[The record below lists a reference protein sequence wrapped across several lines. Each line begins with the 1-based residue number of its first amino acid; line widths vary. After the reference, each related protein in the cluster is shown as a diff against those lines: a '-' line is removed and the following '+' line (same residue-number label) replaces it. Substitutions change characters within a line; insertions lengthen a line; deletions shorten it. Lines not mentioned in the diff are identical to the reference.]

1 MNRAMLLA
9 VALLLVTAPATQAQT
24 IDGGAYFTPIT
35 DNVQPLIYGNLF
47 SKSYL
52 ERKAKDR
59 HRTARDAPVRASVP
73 SSPASDELALRFD
86 PSVSRAVR
94 DDYIA
99 SIGRANGAQAAR
111 SLGNYYAAHDVR
123 ELLRKAVAPYGLRT
137 DDLADVT
144 AAWFV
149 VMWMTANQAP
159 LPAPADVQGVQRQMR
174 DTLLAGGTVPAGARE
189 RQRSGEALMYQTVT
203 LIRVRE
209 EAQASG
215 NDAFLAQLAD
225 SAQASMARQDFDLRG
240 LVLSEAGVV
249 PR

>member
-9 VALLLVTAPATQAQT
+9 VVMLLVVTPATQAQT

-52 ERKAKDR
+52 EHKAKGQR
-59 HRTARDAPVRASVP
+59 GVPRNASVQAAP
-73 SSPASDELALRFD
+73 SPHAGSTNLAVRFD

-94 DDYIA
+94 EDYIA
-99 SIGRANGAQAAR
+99 SIERANGQQAAR
-111 SLGNYYAAHDVR
+111 GLDSYYSANDVR
-123 ELLRKAVAPYGLRT
+123 ELLRKAVAPYGLRI
-137 DDLADVT
+137 DDFADVT
-144 AAWFV
+144 AAYVV

-159 LPAPADVQGVQRQMR
+159 LPALVDVQGVQRQVR
-174 DTLLAGGTVPAGARE
+174 DVLLDSGTVPAGARE
-189 RQRSGEALMYQTVT
+189 RQRSAEALMYQTVT

-240 LVLSEAGVV
+240 LVLSEAGMVQ
-249 PR
+249 R